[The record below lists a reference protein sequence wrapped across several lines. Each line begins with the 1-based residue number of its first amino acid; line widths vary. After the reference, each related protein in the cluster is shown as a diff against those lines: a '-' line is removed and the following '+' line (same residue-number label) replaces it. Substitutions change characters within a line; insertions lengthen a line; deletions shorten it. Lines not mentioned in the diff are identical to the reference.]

1 MEMIMVLIGKRMSFG
16 KDQSKS
22 SHVDEERSG
31 RISASS
37 SSTRFTKKSKLIYPI
52 TFIKFC

>member
-1 MEMIMVLIGKRMSFG
+1 MVLIGKRMSFG

-52 TFIKFC
+52 TLIKFC